1 MRRFVEV
8 VDKRGKIVDWVD
20 YDKAVKL
27 TLDNPSL
34 GTALEGDMLAD
45 EHLRL
50 TRLFNGKFVLI
61 RSKDPLGENLEV
73 VILTK
78 KETVGLLQLWNADDD
93 DVQRNYKKYV
103 QNYYKTNKIK
113 SFVSVLI
120 IITIIFS
127 FYFSVSYF
135 QPDTQIKNISATGS
149 DAKLYLQDN
158 QYDNI
163 IIEIDYVKGREPNNK
178 SLNELVTFL
187 ENICDKDQIPFVWS
201 DLIILENYDVNT
213 IYSTEDLRNFERQY
227 RDYFNND
234 NTVVIYIL
242 YLNGN
247 FSSDN
252 DDKRVIGRAYS
263 SSSLAMSIDVI
274 NLETESRALYN
285 KENYT
290 LHHEV
295 GHLLGLVNFGYESEN
310 PHENKTKPGHCI
322 IEDCIMR
329 KGKNYDLSYN
339 FCNYCMDD
347 LEKLKSNIY

>member
-1 MRRFVEV
+1 MSRFIEV
-8 VDKRGKIVDWVD
+8 VDKKGKIVDWVD

-27 TLDNPSL
+27 TLENPSP
-34 GTALEGDMLAD
+34 GSALEGDMEAD

-61 RSKDPLGENLEV
+61 RSKDPLGNDLEAT
-73 VILTK
+73 ILTK
-78 KETVGLLQLWNADDD
+78 KETVSLLQLWNATNDI
-93 DVQRNYKKYV
+93 QQNYKKYIIK
-103 QNYYKTNKIK
+103 YYRNRKIK
-113 SFVSVLI
+113 SFVSILI
-120 IITIIFS
+120 IITIISS
-127 FYFSVSYF
+127 FYFSAIYL
-135 QPDTQIKNISATGS
+135 QPDTQIKNISATG
-149 DAKLYLQDN
+149 DNAKLYLQNN

-187 ENICDKDQIPFVWS
+187 ENICGKDQIPFVWS
-201 DLIILENYDVNT
+201 DVITLENYDVNMT
-213 IYSTEDLRNFERQY
+213 YSTEDLRNLERQY

-247 FSSDN
+247 FSSDD

-263 SSSLAMSIDVI
+263 SSSVAMSMDVI
-274 NLETESRALYN
+274 NLETESNALYN
-285 KENYT
+285 KENLT

-295 GHLLGLVNFGYESEN
+295 GHLLGLVNFGYESES

-322 IEDCIMR
+322 IDDCIMR
-329 KGKNYDLSYN
+329 KGKNYDLTYK
-339 FCNYCMDD
+339 FCNYCLDD
-347 LEKLKSNIY
+347 LEKLKSNVY